1 MSDQYPPGRSTSHN
15 STNPISK
22 RPRLL
27 SFQGPS
33 TESATVEGP
42 PMAAGPSS
50 SSLEEINV
58 RQPALAAPDLASWQ
72 EAQIAA
78 CIEDNTINMVLE
90 QYISFFEARHNG
102 VEAEMM
108 ARAEV
113 AEMEHQQEVLIE
125 DRAIRAAIS
134 ERGLQPVQVEGDGNS
149 DDESRDNV
157 SIAIPM
163 VVAAGH
169 RADADNQDGMDLLES
184 AVVAAIQEKGLTN
197 AGSNQCGQMED
208 GGGS

>member
-1 MSDQYPPGRSTSHN
+1 MSDHNPPGRGISNN
-15 STNPISK
+15 SISK

-33 TESATVEGP
+33 SESATVERP

-90 QYISFFEARHNG
+90 QYLSFFEARHNG

-125 DRAIRAAIS
+125 DRAIMAAIS
-134 ERGLQPVQVEGDGNS
+134 ERGLQPVQVDGDGDS
-149 DDESRDNV
+149 AGGDDEEDGV
-157 SIAIPM
+157 PVVP
-163 VVAAGH
+163 VVAVDRRVDIVNDEGL
-169 RADADNQDGMDLLES
+169 DLLES
-184 AVVAAIQEKGLTN
+184 AVVAAIQEKGL
-197 AGSNQCGQMED
+197 ASSGSNQSEELED
-208 GGGS
+208 GAAGS

>member
-1 MSDQYPPGRSTSHN
+1 MSDHNPPGRGISSN
-15 STNPISK
+15 SISK

-33 TESATVEGP
+33 SESATVERP

-90 QYISFFEARHNG
+90 QYLSFFEARHNG

-125 DRAIRAAIS
+125 DRAIMAAIN
-134 ERGLQPVQVEGDGNS
+134 ERGLQPVQVDVDGDSAEGDN
-149 DDESRDNV
+149 DENAVPGVVPAVAVDLRED
-157 SIAIPM
+157 IANDE
-163 VVAAGH
+163 GLE
-169 RADADNQDGMDLLES
+169 LLES
-184 AVVAAIQEKGLTN
+184 AVVAAIQEKGLASTARN
-197 AGSNQCGQMED
+197 QSGALEDGTAGS
-208 GGGS
+208 